1 MIATLATL
9 AFTAITSLSVQSD
22 CTRVPLPRVP
32 NGTAPLA
39 VQDSELAALLGA
51 AYPALQ
57 FVVAE
62 RDAYVVERGQAFKVL
77 LHHDEERDKG
87 LLVAAFSYE
96 SQIGAALASA
106 KGMQGAG
113 CRAPMEMVIARMRGG
128 APTIVA
134 RGQFDREAVAI
145 DVRDF
150 RIDESPDGISVY
162 AFNRGYYGGNAWFGN
177 VMWRA
182 TYWVEPTR
190 LLTQRLPAS
199 YGKRSTPGPQEMEG
213 YLAPAGVSGNEVRL
227 EYSSFGTLGERGGV
241 IEFPFGANDWLSGVE
256 ILKRVP

>member
-1 MIATLATL
+1 MIATLTSF
-9 AFTAITSLSVQSD
+9 AFTAMASLSMQSD
-22 CTRVPLPRVP
+22 FTRVPLPRMP
-32 NGTAPLA
+32 NGAAPMA
-39 VQDSELAALLGA
+39 AQDAGVAALLGA

-57 FVVAE
+57 FVVAD
-62 RDAYVVERGQAFKVL
+62 RDVYAVERGQAYKVL
-77 LHHDEERDKG
+77 LHHDDDRDKG
-87 LLVAAFSYE
+87 LLAVAFSYE
-96 SQIGAALASA
+96 SQIAAALESA
-106 KGMQGAG
+106 RGMQGAG

-150 RIDESPDGISVY
+150 RVDESPDGISVY

-199 YGKRSTPGPQEMEG
+199 YAKRSSPGPQEMEG

-227 EYSSFGTLGERGGV
+227 EYASFGTRGERDGV
-241 IEFPFGANDWLSGVE
+241 IQFPFGESDWLSGIE